1 MAVCL
6 AVPATKENKRVA
18 AMMLKK
24 LLADYLLRHELKLSS
39 QRQMRIIVQVF
50 LNWAQVDDMPVSEFT
65 ADRIREFLAHRQLA
79 GRSSYYRR
87 SLRNTLKAIY
97 RFGRGSLPAE
107 PIRPVRLET
116 LEPDSWTPAEV
127 GKLVAACDDLSYRD
141 RTYWRTFLLSAFY
154 TGLNACDL
162 HRLEKRHI
170 LSNGAIPFT
179 RAKTGKRV
187 FVAIPPDLVQEIY
200 AFAPE
205 AGPIWPERTSQ
216 EWFRR
221 RFARL
226 VRIANI
232 PPGPFKRLRKTSGTL
247 VEFATPGQGH
257 RHLGNEPQIFA
268 KHYEDRKVTQA
279 HPTMPAVLKLG

>member
-1 MAVCL
+1 
-6 AVPATKENKRVA
+6 
-18 AMMLKK
+18 MMLKK

-65 ADRIREFLAHRQLA
+65 ADRISEFLAHRQLA

-87 SLRNTLKAIY
+87 SL
-97 RFGRGSLPAE
+97 
-107 PIRPVRLET
+107 PVRLET